1 MVLVLLI
8 IILMIIIWRI
18 KKLSV
23 AVLPTGAIEMG
34 QIQHIEEDGEDG
46 LYAEEAEEAVDV
58 FGMENDNAHGLF
70 V

>member
-1 MVLVLLI
+1 MVT

-23 AVLPTGAIEMG
+23 AVLPVAAIEMG

-46 LYAEEAEEAVDV
+46 LYAEGAEEAVEVVNV
-58 FGMENDNAHGLF
+58 FGMENDNADGLF